1 MAEYSCPGV
10 TELGCLSRSG
20 SGALDHAWGKAD
32 TAAGGGVN
40 RGLSR
45 TFSNVPN
52 SVVRNITEDGNCT
65 KRILLRVFAGGWYRS
80 SSKTLKTEV
89 SQRKHT

>member
-1 MAEYSCPGV
+1 MVEYSCPGV

-20 SGALDHAWGKAD
+20 SGALGHTWGKAD
-32 TAAGGGVN
+32 TAAGGVN

-52 SVVRNITEDGNCT
+52 TVVQNVTEDGDCT
-65 KRILLRVFAGGWYRS
+65 ELILLRVFAGGCYRS